1 MTVLQR
7 MARWACNLTLDDV
20 PPRVRE
26 QAVNQWLSTL
36 AAIYTGYDSD
46 LGPRIAEAFPAPGP
60 GAARISPTG
69 ESAPPAHAAML
80 MAAWSM
86 VLDFD
91 DVMLGGHTGH
101 SSVIVPLALAAGRS
115 GSELLVAQIVANE
128 IAARINMV
136 CAVGSTR
143 GQMATHLHLI
153 AAAAARAKLEGLNET
168 RFAEALAF
176 AMSYPGHALYPAFLG
191 SDAKVLCAALPVR
204 TGMEAVD
211 AVRAGLR
218 APHDPLDDPRGFFAR
233 AARIPVRDFL
243 DGLGEQWHTETNSY
257 KLYPVC
263 GYLCAAL
270 DATLDLVRDHNLVPR
285 DIAAVDVFASIFTVG
300 MDAHSAPYLD
310 GPGSHL
316 STLTFSTPFVI
327 ASAIVARDFTPARLK
342 RDSIATPSV
351 WGLASRVRVRHDLAL
366 TLDALT
372 ADIPIGAALRR
383 IPRWKAALFA
393 LTLAGTARLRNPLHI
408 LRLVAGLARA
418 AGERGPLDLRH
429 STKPMGARVEM
440 RLTDGRVVSRAVSM
454 PRGFAGGGDD
464 IRALMRGK
472 LAAAVG
478 NYEATQLLALLE
490 RLPFLSRPEVA
501 QFLTLLTL
509 PARPTVVSRAAVSWP
524 PPR

>member
-1 MTVLQR
+1 MTILER
-7 MARWACNLTLDDV
+7 MAHWACRLTLDDV
-20 PPRVRE
+20 PLRVRE
-26 QAVNQWLSTL
+26 QAVNQWLSML

-60 GAARISPTG
+60 GAARIIPTG
-69 ESAPPAHAAML
+69 ESAPPAHAAMI

-101 SSVIVPLALAAGRS
+101 SSVIVPLALANGRS
-115 GSELLVAQIVANE
+115 GAELLLAQIVSNE
-128 IAARINMV
+128 IAARINMA

-143 GQMATHLHLI
+143 GQMATHLHLV
-153 AAAAARAKLEGLNET
+153 AAAAARARLEGLDET
-168 RFAEALAF
+168 QFAAALAF
-176 AMSYPGHALYPAFLG
+176 ALSYPGQALYPAFLG

-204 TGMEAVD
+204 VGMEAVD

-233 AARIPVRDFL
+233 ATRIPVRDFL
-243 DGLGEQWHTETNSY
+243 DGIGERWHTETNSY

-263 GYLCAAL
+263 GYLCAAV
-270 DATLDLVRDHNLVPR
+270 DATLDLIRKHDLVPPE
-285 DIAAVDVFASIFTVG
+285 IVSVEVFASIFTAG

-310 GPGSHL
+310 DPRSCV

-327 ASAIVARDFTPARLK
+327 ASTIVAREFTPAQLK
-342 RDSIATPSV
+342 HDWIATPDV
-351 WGLASRVRVRHDLAL
+351 WELASRVRVRHDLAL
-366 TLDALT
+366 TLTALT

-418 AGERGPLDLRH
+418 AGERGPLDLRR
-429 STKPMGARVEM
+429 STKPMGARVALH
-440 RLTDGRVVSRAVSM
+440 LTDGRVVSHAVSI
-454 PRGFAGGGDD
+454 PRCFAGSGDD
-464 IRALMRGK
+464 VRALMRAK
-472 LAAAVG
+472 LAAAIG

-490 RLPFLSRPEVA
+490 HLPTLSRTEVA
-501 QFLTLLTL
+501 QFLTLLTM
-509 PARPTVVSRAAVSWP
+509 PARPTLAFPATGSWP

>member
-1 MTVLQR
+1 MTILQR
-7 MARWACNLTLDDV
+7 MARWACHLTLDNV
-20 PPRVRE
+20 PPRVQS

-46 LGPRIAEAFPAPGP
+46 LGPRIAAAFPSPGP
-60 GAARISPTG
+60 GAARIIPTG

-101 SSVIVPLALAAGRS
+101 SSVIVPLALARGRS
-115 GSELLVAQIVANE
+115 GGELLLAQIVANE

-143 GQMATHLHLI
+143 GQMATHLHLV
-153 AAAAARAKLEGLNET
+153 AATAARARLEGLNET
-168 RFAEALAF
+168 QFAEALAF
-176 AMSYPGHALYPAFLG
+176 ALSYPGQALYPAFLG

-204 TGMEAVD
+204 VGMEAVD

-218 APHDPLDDPRGFFAR
+218 APHDPLDDPCGFFAKATR
-233 AARIPVRDFL
+233 LPVRDFL
-243 DGLGEQWHTETNSY
+243 DGLGERWHTETNSY

-263 GYLCAAL
+263 GYLCAAV
-270 DATLDLVRDHNLVPR
+270 DATLDLVRGHDLSPCG
-285 DIAAVDVFASIFTVG
+285 IAAVDVFASIFTVG

-310 GPGSHL
+310 GPGSHV

-327 ASAIVARDFTPARLK
+327 ASAILAHEFTPAQLK
-342 RDSIATPSV
+342 RDWIATPSI
-351 WGLASRVRVRHDLAL
+351 WALATRVRVRHDLTL

-393 LTLAGTARLRNPLHI
+393 LTLARTARLRNPWHI
-408 LRLVAGLARA
+408 VRLVAGLARA
-418 AGERGPLDLRH
+418 AGERRPLDFRL
-429 STKPMGARVEM
+429 STKPMGARVTM
-440 RLTDGRVVSRAVSM
+440 RLTDGRVVSRAVSI
-454 PRGFAGGGDD
+454 PRGFAGSGDD
-464 IRALMRGK
+464 VRALMRWK
-472 LAAAVG
+472 LAAAAG
-478 NYEATQLLALLE
+478 NYEATQLLALAE
-490 RLPFLSRPEVA
+490 
-501 QFLTLLTL
+501 QL
-509 PARPTVVSRAAVSWP
+509 PALSHGDVASLIQLLAATRLAAPASRIRDDRRRA
-524 PPR
+524 

>member
-1 MTVLQR
+1 
-7 MARWACNLTLDDV
+7 
-20 PPRVRE
+20 
-26 QAVNQWLSTL
+26 
-36 AAIYTGYDSD
+36 
-46 LGPRIAEAFPAPGP
+46 
-60 GAARISPTG
+60 
-69 ESAPPAHAAML
+69 ML

-115 GSELLVAQIVANE
+115 GAELLLAQIVANE

-143 GQMATHLHLI
+143 GQMATHLHLV
-153 AAAAARAKLEGLNET
+153 AAAAARARLEGLNET
-168 RFAEALAF
+168 QFAAALAF
-176 AMSYPGHALYPAFLG
+176 ALSYPGQALYPAFLG

-204 TGMEAVD
+204 AGMEAVD

-233 AARIPVRDFL
+233 ATRIPVRAFL

-257 KLYPVC
+257 KLYPVG

-270 DATLDLVRDHNLVPR
+270 DATLDLVRDHDLSPG

-300 MDAHSAPYLD
+300 MDGHSAPYLD
-310 GPGSHL
+310 GPGSYL

-327 ASAIVARDFTPARLK
+327 ASAIVARDFTPAQLK
-342 RDSIATPSV
+342 RDAIATPSV
-351 WGLASRVRVRHDLAL
+351 WALASRVRVRHDLAL

-372 ADIPIGAALRR
+372 AGIPIGAALRR
-383 IPRWKAALFA
+383 ILRWKAALFA
-393 LTLAGTARLRNPLHI
+393 LTLARTARLRNPLHI

-418 AGERGPLDLRH
+418 AGERGPLDFRH

-440 RLTDGRVVSRAVSM
+440 RLTDGRVVTRTVSI
-454 PRGFAGGGDD
+454 PRGFAGSGDD
-464 IRALMRGK
+464 IRALMRAK

-478 NYEATQLLALLE
+478 NYEATQLLAFVE
-490 RLPFLSRPEVA
+490 HLPTLSRADVT
-501 QFLTLLTL
+501 QFLTLLTM
-509 PARPTVVSRAAVSWP
+509 PARSAPTSRAAASWP